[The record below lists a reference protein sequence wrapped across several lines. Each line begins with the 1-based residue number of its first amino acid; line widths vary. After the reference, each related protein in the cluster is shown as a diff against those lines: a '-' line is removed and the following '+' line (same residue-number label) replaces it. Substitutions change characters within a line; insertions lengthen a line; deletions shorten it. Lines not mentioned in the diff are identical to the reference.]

1 MNPKKVLVVDDEE
14 FVRQLIQIK
23 LKFCGIQTIEAENG
37 VEAIEKALAEKPDL
51 ILLDIMMPK
60 MDGVEVLK
68 KLAEDAKEK
77 AAKVVLLTNLAHD
90 PVMKEA
96 LSLGALAY
104 LIKADMT
111 PDQLV
116 AKIKEYL

>member
-1 MNPKKVLVVDDEE
+1 MAHKLLVVDDDEYIRDLYEE
-14 FVRQLIQIK
+14 I
-23 LKFCGIQTIEAENG
+23 LKDSGFNVDTAVDGKDGLDKITANNY
-37 VEAIEKALAEKPDL
+37 DL

-60 MDGVEVLK
+60 LDGVEVLRSLSK
-68 KLAEDAKEK
+68 DAKAK
-77 AAKVVLLTNLAHD
+77 AGKVVLLTNLAHD

-96 LSLGALAY
+96 LSLGAKAY

-116 AKIKEYL
+116 EKLKEFL

>member
-1 MNPKKVLVVDDEE
+1 MHKLLVVDDDEYIRDLYEE
-14 FVRQLIQIK
+14 V
-23 LKFCGIQTIEAENG
+23 LKDADFDVDT
-37 VEAIEKALAEKPDL
+37 AIDGKDGLEKITSGSYDL

-60 MDGVEVLK
+60 MDGVEVLRNLSENSK
-68 KLAEDAKEK
+68 TNAS
-77 AAKVVLLTNLAHD
+77 KVVLLTNLAHD

-96 LSLGALAY
+96 LSLGAKAY

-116 AKIKEYL
+116 EKIKEYLK